1 MKNLKKLR
9 KAHYLS
15 QKQLAEYLHLSQQS
29 VWKYENGVAEPDFQT
44 LIGFSK
50 LFHTSVDY
58 LIGNVDEKEEFPQ
71 WNLEVTDEEKMT
83 CFCTAAHPEKCR
95 NRWISFSWN
104 APGRCRILPNRKTDR
119 GVPCES
125 VKTPLKNM
133 PSGSS
138 LPGGHVSF
146 LFPTA

>member
-9 KAHYLS
+9 KAHHLS

-71 WNLEVTDEEKMT
+71 WNLEVTDEEKMHLLLYRS
-83 CFCTAAHPEKCR
+83 ASREVQK
-95 NRWISFSWN
+95 
-104 APGRCRILPNRKTDR
+104 
-119 GVPCES
+119 S
-125 VKTPLKNM
+125 VDKLLLECSRPM
-133 PSGSS
+133 PDPSK
-138 LPGGHVSF
+138 P
-146 LFPTA
+146 